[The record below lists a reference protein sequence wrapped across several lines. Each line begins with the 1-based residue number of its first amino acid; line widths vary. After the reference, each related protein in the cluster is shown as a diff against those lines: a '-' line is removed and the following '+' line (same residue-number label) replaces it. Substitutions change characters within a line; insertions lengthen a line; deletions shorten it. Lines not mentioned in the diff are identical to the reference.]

1 MAEGRQKAGVIP
13 AEAGPAADQDPL
25 NRTLNFIQ
33 NL

>member
-1 MAEGRQKAGVIP
+1 MAEGRQPKGIP
-13 AEAGPAADQDPL
+13 AEAGLAADQDPL